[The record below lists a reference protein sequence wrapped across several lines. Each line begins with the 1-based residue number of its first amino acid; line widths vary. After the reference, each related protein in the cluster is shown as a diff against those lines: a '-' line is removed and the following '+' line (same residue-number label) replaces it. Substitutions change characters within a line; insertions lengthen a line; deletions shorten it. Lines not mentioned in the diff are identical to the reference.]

1 MTENNTNHFLVISG
15 HISSNKKKEFEQT
28 FRLAFSSISGDCLE
42 YCLSADTNKEGN
54 YHFFSLWLNEE
65 AMKAFMDSMEYQLM
79 NGAFHALGSVN
90 KTFNGKVLETHKY
103 YSSI

>member
-1 MTENNTNHFLVISG
+1 MTERNLNYFLVISG

-42 YCLSADTNKEGN
+42 YSLSADSNKEGG
-54 YHFFSLWLNEE
+54 YHFFSLWLNEG
-65 AMKAFMDSMEYQLM
+65 AMKSFMDSMEYQLM

-90 KTFNGKVLETHKY
+90 KTFNGKVLETHRHF
-103 YSSI
+103 SGI